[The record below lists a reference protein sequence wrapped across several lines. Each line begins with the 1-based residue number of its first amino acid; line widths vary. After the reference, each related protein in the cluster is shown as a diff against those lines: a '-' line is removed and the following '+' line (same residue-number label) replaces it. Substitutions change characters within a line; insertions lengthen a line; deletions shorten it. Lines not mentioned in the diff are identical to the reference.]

1 MSVGH
6 IPAPVAPDSSTARLH
21 LSYWGPKPRRSC
33 IDSKPLILLCLA
45 ACAVPLSAQ
54 ATSNEFWPQLNASWR
69 LSPDFQILAG
79 VAEHAA
85 TDPKDDDFRVGASL
99 LYHLPIKF
107 HGPLARHHPEESRY
121 LSVTGGYL
129 YIPPAPNGTAAVE
142 NRAFS
147 QLIARVPWPNSF
159 LTTDRGE
166 TDLRWISGSF
176 YWRYRN
182 RLTLQR
188 TFIVHSHEITP
199 LVFGELQYYSKYDS
213 WYRNDYGAGVRFTVA
228 KLAEIL
234 PYYERENTTHS
245 SPAHTNAVGVSVT
258 FFFRD

>member
-1 MSVGH
+1 MN
-6 IPAPVAPDSSTARLH
+6 
-21 LSYWGPKPRRSC
+21 KRRRTC
-33 IDSKPLILLCLA
+33 IASKQLILLGLFA
-45 ACAVPLSAQ
+45 ACAASLFAQ
-54 ATSNEFWPQLNASWR
+54 DTSNEFWPQLNGSWR
-69 LSPDFQILAG
+69 LGADFQIVGG

-85 TDPKDDDFRVGASL
+85 TDPKDDDFRIGASL
-99 LYHLPIKF
+99 AYHLPLKF
-107 HGPLARHHPEESRY
+107 NGPLARHHPEESRY
-121 LSVTGGYL
+121 LSVSGGYL
-129 YIPPAPNGTAAVE
+129 YIPPAPNGTAPVE
-142 NRAFS
+142 NRGVF
-147 QLIARVPWPNSF
+147 QLVARIPWPRSL
-159 LTTDRGE
+159 LTTDRSE

-182 RLTLQR
+182 RVTLQR
-188 TFIVHSHEITP
+188 TFAIHSHEITP

-245 SPAHTNAVGVSVT
+245 KPAHVNAVGVAVT